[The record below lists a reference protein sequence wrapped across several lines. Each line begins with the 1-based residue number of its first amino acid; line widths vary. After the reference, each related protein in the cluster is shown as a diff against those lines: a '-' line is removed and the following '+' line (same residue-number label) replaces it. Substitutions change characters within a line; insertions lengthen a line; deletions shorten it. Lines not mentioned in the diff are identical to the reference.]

1 MNDTPSDP
9 SQTSPDTPSAEP
21 PSPPPAE
28 APPSAEAATPPKAS
42 EAPPAERPSAA
53 PQPSEPPAGGAAP
66 GKPERKK
73 RSRPHRE
80 KPRVMEGLGAHLGS
94 RRGQP
99 AEAPKEEA
107 KAGAG
112 TGETPAAPGAEP
124 PPQQPAPVARR
135 EPRPSEA
142 PRPAKPPRPRIERNS
157 PELERELEA
166 ELGGMSLEDVLE
178 GKPAAGPAELE
189 PDTRIVGKVIA
200 VGREDVFFDLGGP
213 SQGVAPLRQ
222 FEENPEVGQEI
233 ELIVLR
239 HNPEEGLYDCM
250 RPGAS
255 IEVADWSD
263 LEEGSVVD
271 AAVTGHNKGGLEC
284 KVGGVRGFMPVSQIS
299 LYRVEDLEEF
309 VGQTLTSLVTEANA
323 DRGNLVLS
331 RRAILEREQAAA
343 REQLLQELAPG
354 QTREGVVR
362 SLQNFG
368 AFVDLGGVDGL
379 VHVSQLSWERVK
391 HPGDVLRVGQRIK
404 VKVEKFDPETG
415 KVGLSYRETFSN
427 PWDDVGAKYPPH
439 TTHAGTVSKI
449 ADFGAFVKL
458 EPGIEGLIH
467 ISELAHQ
474 RVRRVSD
481 VLTEGQEVEVQ
492 ILSTDKQ
499 AQRISLSLKAL
510 TPAPQ
515 SADKEKEA
523 EEKAIAEL
531 EASNKP
537 VKHKGQLKGGVSRP
551 TGGEKFGL
559 KW

>member
-9 SQTSPDTPSAEP
+9 SQTSPEPPQAAEQPSAP
-21 PSPPPAE
+21 PVETPRAEAGTPPESPPGEQAAGEPQSPEPRAG
-28 APPSAEAATPPKAS
+28 EAAPKPP
-42 EAPPAERPSAA
+42 R
-53 PQPSEPPAGGAAP
+53 G
-66 GKPERKK
+66 K
-73 RSRPHRE
+73 RSRHRE

-94 RRGQP
+94 RRGRP
-99 AEAPKEEA
+99 EEAPQESR
-107 KAGAG
+107 KADRE
-112 TGETPAAPGAEP
+112 GETLDREGGPSAEP
-124 PPQQPAPVARR
+124 RHQPAPAPTARR
-135 EPRPSEA
+135 EPRSPEA

-157 PELERELEA
+157 PELDREVEA
-166 ELGGMSLEDVLE
+166 ALGGMSLEDVLE

-189 PDTRIVGKVIA
+189 PESRVVGKVVA

-255 IEVADWSD
+255 IEVADWGD
-263 LEEGSVVD
+263 IEEGSVVD
-271 AAVTGHNKGGLEC
+271 ATVTGHNKGGLEC
-284 KVGGVRGFMPVSQIS
+284 KVGGIRGFMPVSQIS

-362 SLQNFG
+362 SLQDFG

-379 VHVSQLSWERVK
+379 VHISQLSWERVK
-391 HPGDVLRVGQRIK
+391 HPSDVLHVGQRIK

-415 KVGLSYRETFSN
+415 KVGLSYRETFNN
-427 PWDDVGAKYPPH
+427 PWDDVDAKYPPH
-439 TTHAGTVSKI
+439 TTHTGTVSKI

-492 ILSTDKQ
+492 ILATDKQ

-515 SADKEKEA
+515 PVDKEKEA
-523 EEKAIAEL
+523 EDKAIAEI